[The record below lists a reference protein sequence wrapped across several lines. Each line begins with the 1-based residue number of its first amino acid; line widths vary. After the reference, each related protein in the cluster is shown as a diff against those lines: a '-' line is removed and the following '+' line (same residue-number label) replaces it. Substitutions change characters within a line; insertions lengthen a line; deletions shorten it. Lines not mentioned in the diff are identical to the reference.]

1 MPFVGSS
8 RILLIILTLVLR
20 GPVESKPWNPWGI
33 TPWESRLETP
43 IKASLL
49 LTASAST
56 KPRADSME
64 QKDRFKDLGLEPG
77 RHYEM
82 RELAVPV
89 VQADLY
95 TTLGRRLF
103 DLYQKYKV
111 ESTDQREIEGIVFVL
126 QAFVQSRQRTS
137 IWRRILRLGR

>member
-1 MPFVGSS
+1 
-8 RILLIILTLVLR
+8 
-20 GPVESKPWNPWGI
+20 
-33 TPWESRLETP
+33 
-43 IKASLL
+43 
-49 LTASAST
+49 
-56 KPRADSME
+56 ME
-64 QKDRFKDLGLEPG
+64 QRDPFKDLGLEPG

-111 ESTDQREIEGIVFVL
+111 ESPDQREIEGIVFVL
-126 QAFVQSRQRTS
+126 QTFVQSRQRTS